1 VTDQSP
7 ALVSLNSDRRFSNA
21 SAWRSLGA
29 LVPLALV
36 AGLGAVALRT
46 TIVTRDVRGS
56 LEFIVVGLPVRD
68 FAMTLAVSV
77 AGILFLHALLLRQ
90 AARRAEQAETVRSG
104 AYASPLLIF
113 LLPIAGLAVAMWG
126 GRAAPPLFYW
136 LWEMAPW
143 WCAIAVVVTIRNA
156 LAASGDSWSAVG
168 DRVQRVPSGIA
179 YLLLGAV
186 VAAWIV
192 VSNPSLRT
200 WRGPLGDEP
209 RYLRY
214 VESWC
219 QGGGVDISRV
229 ARLSEV
235 SRDGGPQLLRA
246 LWFGVRTLAADAKGL
261 VSDVIA
267 SVTQPDFR
275 WDRMTS
281 GDGSFV
287 MGRGGGSYQS
297 HQPGLSLLLVPGY
310 AIDRHVFSKAT
321 VYDGQFPE
329 RLPMVHVTLA
339 LIAAAGAM
347 ALAALCRNIG
357 VGMAGASAFA
367 FLAWASF
374 PASAMAF
381 QVYPETCAAFM
392 ITAALALL
400 TGRADSRRAIAIAGV
415 CAGYPLF
422 LHVRF
427 VLVSAVLFLFG
438 VWTLRQSRRRAVVF
452 AIAWAVPVAAQLWF
466 VYHATGIPWPTA
478 FYRTA
483 DQSVVRASVVPSN
496 ILRFVA
502 DRDWGFLPY
511 APMLLV
517 ALAGFVSLWRLRK
530 DLALAIAGIALALT
544 ATAATHNVAAGG
556 GTPTRLVTGMV
567 PLLIV
572 PAAAAV
578 REWGDRSALR
588 LLFAALA
595 LLTLDQ
601 AWDYN
606 RTHVKEVGA
615 FISPGV
621 SGWRINLVF
630 PYLTEGFTRQ
640 PLLAVAGVGV
650 SVLMLLA
657 ATVPPWAR
665 RAQSAGGLGV
675 AAAALIALA
684 IATTASGTWAHWHPR
699 FRQNDEQAR
708 AALVA
713 AYVNAGDCSLCWSSR
728 RGPLGAQNLAANT
741 LESLALEAQAAGG
754 RQARFH
760 VSASGPNGPVFGT
773 VRFDF
778 GDGQVSSPRVMAGTF
793 DIVHVYRDAG
803 EYKAKAWLY
812 LPGESPRMTTATVRV
827 GSDAR

>member
-1 VTDQSP
+1 M
-7 ALVSLNSDRRFSNA
+7 NSDRRFLNA
-21 SAWRSLGA
+21 SAWRWFVA

-36 AGLGAVALRT
+36 AALGAVALRT

-56 LEFIVVGLPVRD
+56 LEFIVVGPPVREL
-68 FAMTLAVSV
+68 AMTLAVSV
-77 AGILFLHALLLRQ
+77 AGILLLHALLLRQ
-90 AARRAEQAETVRSG
+90 AAGWPEPAATVRSG

-113 LLPIAGLAVAMWG
+113 LLPIAGVAVAMWG
-126 GRAAPPLFYW
+126 GAAAPPLVYW
-136 LWEMAPW
+136 CWEMAPW
-143 WCAIAVVVTIRNA
+143 WCAIAVALTIGNA
-156 LAASGDSWSAVG
+156 LVVSGTSWSAIR
-168 DRVQRVPSGIA
+168 DRVRRVSPRMA
-179 YLLLGAV
+179 YLWLGAV

-200 WRGPLGDEP
+200 WRWPLGDEP

-235 SRDGGPQLLRA
+235 SRDGGPHLFQA
-246 LWFGVRTLAADAKGL
+246 LWFGVRALAADARGL
-261 VSDVIA
+261 VSDVVA
-267 SVTQPDFR
+267 SLTESDFR

-297 HQPGLSLLLVPGY
+297 HQPGLSLLLLPGY
-310 AIDRHVFSKAT
+310 AVDRHMFSKAT

-329 RLPMVHVTLA
+329 RLPMVHATLT
-339 LIAAAGAM
+339 LIAAAGAI

-374 PASAMAF
+374 PASAMAL
-381 QVYPETCAAFM
+381 QVYPETCAALM

-400 TGRADSRRAIAIAGV
+400 TGRSDSRRAIAIAGV

-427 VLVSAVLFLFG
+427 VLVSVVLFLFG
-438 VWTLRQSRRRAVVF
+438 AWTLRQSRRRAVVF

-496 ILRFVA
+496 VLRFVA

-530 DLALAIAGIALALT
+530 DLALAIAGVALALT

-556 GTPTRLVTGMV
+556 GTPTRLITGMV

-640 PLLAVAGVGV
+640 PLLAVAGVAV
-650 SVLMLLA
+650 SVLMLLLT
-657 ATVPPWAR
+657 TVEPWAR
-665 RAQSAGGLGV
+665 RARSAGGGSI
-675 AAAALIALA
+675 AAAALVAVA
-684 IATTASGTWAHWHPR
+684 IAITASGTWAHWHPR
-699 FRQNDEQAR
+699 FRHNEEQGR
-708 AALVA
+708 AALVD
-713 AYVNAGDCSLCWSSR
+713 AYVKAGDCSLCWSSR
-728 RGPLGAQNLAANT
+728 RGPLGAQDLAANA
-741 LESLALEAQAAGG
+741 LESLALDAQATGG

-778 GDGQVSSPRVMAGTF
+778 GDGQVSAPRVMAGTL
-793 DIVHVYRDAG
+793 DINHVYRDAG

-812 LPGESPRMTTATVRV
+812 LPGESARMATATVRV
-827 GSDAR
+827 VSGTR

>member
-1 VTDQSP
+1 MNP
-7 ALVSLNSDRRFSNA
+7 
-21 SAWRSLGA
+21 SAWRSFGA

-36 AGLGAVALRT
+36 AGLGAVALGT

-56 LEFIVVGLPVRD
+56 LEFIVVGPPVRD
-68 FAMTLAVSV
+68 LVMTLAVTLV
-77 AGILFLHALLLRQ
+77 GVLLLHALLLRRT
-90 AARRAEQAETVRSG
+90 AGALEQAETIRSAG
-104 AYASPLLIF
+104 YASPLLAF
-113 LLPIAGLAVAMWG
+113 LLPIAGVAVAMWG
-126 GRAAPPLFYW
+126 GAAAPPLVYW
-136 LWEMAPW
+136 CWELAPW
-143 WCAIAVVVTIRNA
+143 WCAIAVALTMRNA
-156 LAASGDSWSAVG
+156 LGVSGTSWSAIR
-168 DRVQRVPSGIA
+168 DRVQRVSPRTA
-179 YLLLGAV
+179 YLLLGAA

-192 VSNPSLRT
+192 LSNPSLRT
-200 WRGPLGDEP
+200 WRVPIGDEP

-219 QGGGVDISRV
+219 QGEGVDISRV

-235 SRDGGPQLLRA
+235 SRDGGPHLLRA
-246 LWFGVRTLAADAKGL
+246 LWFGVRTLAADASGL
-261 VSDVIA
+261 VSDVVA

-297 HQPGLSLLLVPGY
+297 HQPGLSLLLLPGY

-321 VYDGQFPE
+321 VYDGQFPD
-329 RLPMVHVTLA
+329 RLPMVHVTLT
-339 LIAAAGAM
+339 LVAAAGAI

-367 FLAWASF
+367 FLAWAAF

-381 QVYPETCAAFM
+381 QVYPETCAALT

-400 TGRADSRRAIAIAGV
+400 TGRSDSRRAIALAGL

-427 VLVSAVLFLFG
+427 VLVSAVLFLLG
-438 VWTLRQSRRRAVVF
+438 IWTLRHARRRAIVF
-452 AIAWAVPVAAQLWF
+452 AAAWAVPVAAQLWF

-496 ILRFVA
+496 VFRFIA

-517 ALAGFVSLWRLRK
+517 AVAGFVSLWRLRK
-530 DLALAIAGIALALT
+530 DLALAIAGVALALT

-556 GTPTRLVTGMV
+556 GTPTRLITGMV
-567 PLLIV
+567 PILIV

-588 LLFAALA
+588 ILFVVLA

-621 SGWRINLVF
+621 AGWRINLLF

-640 PLLAVAGVGV
+640 PLWALGGIAACVV
-650 SVLMLLA
+650 MLLA
-657 ATVPPWAR
+657 TTVQPM
-665 RAQSAGGLGV
+665 AQRLRSAGGRGV
-675 AAAALIALA
+675 AAAALAAIA
-684 IATTASGTWAHWHPR
+684 IATTTSGTWAHWHPR
-699 FRQNDEQAR
+699 FRHNDEQGR

-713 AYVNAGDCSLCWSSR
+713 AYVDAGDCSLCWSSR
-728 RGPLGAQNLAANT
+728 RGPLGAEDLAANT
-741 LESLALEAQAAGG
+741 LESLSLEAQATGA
-754 RQARFH
+754 RRARFH
-760 VSASGPNGPVFGT
+760 VAATGPNGPVFGT

-778 GDGQVSSPRVMAGTF
+778 GDGQVSSPRVMAGTL
-793 DIVHVYRDAG
+793 DLTHEYRDDG
-803 EYKAKAWLY
+803 DYKVKAWLY
-812 LPGESPRMTTATVRV
+812 LPGESPRMATATVRI
-827 GSDAR
+827 SDSR